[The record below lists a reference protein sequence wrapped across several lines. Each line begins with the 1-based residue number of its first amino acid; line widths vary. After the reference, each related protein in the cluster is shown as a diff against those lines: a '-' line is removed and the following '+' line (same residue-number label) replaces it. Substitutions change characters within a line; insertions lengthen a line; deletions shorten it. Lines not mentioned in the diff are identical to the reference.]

1 MSNKYTHNSKIL
13 NLYDKNNKV
22 ASQLLYGETFSIIN
36 KKVGRYHIKTTYD
49 NYSGFIK
56 IKKILKCKNNP
67 THQIVS
73 KKAFTYKKK
82 KIKK

>member
-36 KKVGRYHIKTTYD
+36 KKVGRYHIKTT
-49 NYSGFIK
+49 
-56 IKKILKCKNNP
+56 
-67 THQIVS
+67 
-73 KKAFTYKKK
+73 
-82 KIKK
+82 

>member
-1 MSNKYTHNSKIL
+1 MSSKYTHNSKIL

-22 ASQLLYGETFSIIN
+22 ASQLLYGETFYIIN

-56 IKKILKCKNNP
+56 IKKILHIKLYRKN
-67 THQIVS
+67 QLYI
-73 KKAFTYKKK
+73 KK
-82 KIKK
+82 KIGK